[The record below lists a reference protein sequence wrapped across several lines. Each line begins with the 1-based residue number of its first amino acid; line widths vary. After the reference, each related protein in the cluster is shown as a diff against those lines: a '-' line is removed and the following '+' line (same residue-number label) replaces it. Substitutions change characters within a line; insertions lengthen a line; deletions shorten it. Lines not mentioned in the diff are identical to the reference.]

1 MEKVKFDKLK
11 VGDVMTDERHRYLV
25 TKIELENGQILAFN
39 DHFANVVMSHDY
51 AENYCYYVESL
62 DMIKV
67 VSFLKGQKWWMEAAD
82 DRAKTENI

>member
-11 VGDVMTDERHRYLV
+11 VGDVMKDERYRYLV
-25 TKIELENGQILAFN
+25 TKIELEKGLILAFN
-39 DHFANVVMSHDY
+39 DHFRIVVMSHDY

-67 VSFLKGQKWWMEAAD
+67 VSFLKGQRWWMEAAD
-82 DRAKTENI
+82 E

>member
-11 VGDVMTDERHRYLV
+11 VGDVMKDERHRYLV

-39 DHFANVVMSHDY
+39 DHFRDVVMSHDY
-51 AENYCYYVESL
+51 AEYFCYYIESL

-67 VSFLKGQKWWMEAAD
+67 VSFLKGQKWWEESAD
-82 DRAKTENI
+82 ENQDQETN

>member
-25 TKIELENGQILAFN
+25 TKIELDNGLILAFN
-39 DHFANVVMSHDY
+39 DHFANVFMSHNY
-51 AENYCYYVESL
+51 AEKYCYYVESL

-67 VSFLKGQKWWMEAAD
+67 VSFLKGQKW
-82 DRAKTENI
+82 